1 MKNKLVTDQAPAAV
15 GPYSQGIKIG
25 DVSELIFVSG
35 QLPLTAGGE
44 LITDDIKVA
53 ARQALSNVR
62 AVLKTAGAKMD
73 DVVKATVYLADIADF
88 IAVNEVYAEFFTEP
102 YPARA
107 AFAVK
112 DLPKGA
118 PIEIEVIA
126 VR

>member
-15 GPYSQGIKIG
+15 GPYSQGITAG
-25 DVSELIFVSG
+25 GFVFVSG
-35 QLPLTAGGE
+35 QLPLTASGE
-44 LITDDIKVA
+44 LITSDIKAA

-62 AVLKTAGAKMD
+62 AVLKTAGAGMD

-88 IAVNEVYAEFFTEP
+88 TAVNEVYAEFFTAP

-112 DLPKGA
+112 DLPTGA